1 MKLSIRE
8 ENEIRAYIES
18 ILEAD
23 ETKQMKDY
31 MHHGTINTYDH
42 VMDVV
47 YMSYWI
53 NKKLRIT
60 NDVES
65 LLIGAC
71 LHDYFLYDWH
81 NHQDLGAP
89 HGVIHPSIALKNA
102 EKRYDLNE
110 KVRNII
116 DSHMWPLAIRH
127 IPRCREAVIVTCA
140 DKICAT
146 FETITRSKLLFCV
159 NM

>member
-1 MKLSIRE
+1 MKLSIKE
-8 ENEIRAYIES
+8 ENEIRDYIRH
-18 ILEAD
+18 IIEAD
-23 ETKQMKDY
+23 ETKMMKEFLQ
-31 MHHGTINTYDH
+31 HGSISTYDH
-42 VMDVV
+42 VMDVI

-53 NKKLRIT
+53 NKTFHIT
-60 NDVES
+60 KDVES

-81 NHQDLGAP
+81 HHEDLGAP

-102 EKRYDLNE
+102 EKKYELNG
-110 KVRNII
+110 KIRNII

-127 IPRCREAVIVTCA
+127 VPKCREAVIVTCA

-146 FETITRSKLLFCV
+146 FETITRNRLLFCV
-159 NM
+159 NL

>member
-1 MKLSIRE
+1 MKLSARE
-8 ENEIRAYIES
+8 ERKIKNNIQYI
-18 ILEAD
+18 IEAD
-23 ETKQMKDY
+23 ETKQMKEY
-31 MHHGTINTYDH
+31 LQHGTITTYDH

-53 NKKLRIT
+53 NKRFGIT
-60 NDVES
+60 RDVNS
-65 LLIGAC
+65 LLVGAC

-81 NHQDLGAP
+81 DHEDLGAP

-102 EKRYDLNE
+102 EKRYHLNN
-110 KVRNII
+110 KIRNII

-127 IPRCREAVIVTCA
+127 VPRCREAVIVTCA

-146 FETITRSKLLFCV
+146 FEPITRHKLLFCV